1 MFAIYGTSG
10 QIFHG
15 PFEELRRVAP
25 TLPSWRIRPVEQAV
39 DRWLVPE
46 SGQGSMAARSV
57 PTSKALNAYADAQ
70 KTSPE
75 RQQLH
80 RVSDVMTHEPVVVPD
95 HLSVW
100 EALQHLARHQ
110 VGQGPV
116 VDARNRLVGLLT
128 WVQLMQPNHLPAPE
142 ASPQAWREQM
152 RQPVAQW
159 MVSPVPS
166 VEPDT
171 DIRRLALVLLET
183 GLPGLPVVV
192 ANGLVSGFVSRADIL
207 RAVTHD
213 PPLDLWAL

>member
-25 TLPSWRIRPVEQAV
+25 TLPSLRVRPVEPAFERLLV
-39 DRWLVPE
+39 AAPDREP
-46 SGQGSMAARSV
+46 ARPV
-57 PTSKALNAYADAQ
+57 PTSRALNAYADAQ
-70 KTSPE
+70 KSTPE
-75 RQQLH
+75 RQQLKI
-80 RVSDVMTHEPVVVPD
+80 VSDVMTREPVVVPD

-100 EALQHLARHQ
+100 EALQHLASHR

-116 VDARNRLVGLLT
+116 VDARNQLVGLLT
-128 WVQLMQPNHLPAPE
+128 WVQLMQPDRLPDPGAD
-142 ASPQAWREQM
+142 PQRWREQM
-152 RQPVAQW
+152 RQPVTQW

-171 DIRRLALVLLET
+171 DIRRLAWVLLET